1 MRKIAMK
8 ISVTLGII
16 VLSLLA
22 GLPPADAIN
31 WTFTDNV
38 TVQGAGGLTTPV
50 VALPGGD
57 VQNQID
63 AKQAADADLATLSD
77 LGNWKFSYSNG
88 SSNIV
93 AGAFGANGTVLCFT
107 GTASAPTPCTPTF
120 TAPGSDTH
128 MIFNDV
134 GVPGANSGFTYNK
147 TLKNA
152 YLDNTFRAAAYETTQ
167 SATVAGYFRMYELSG
182 NGSNYIGFT
191 VPDAITATYSLK
203 LPDATPNS
211 EILNCA
217 APSGG
222 VSACSWS
229 SGGTASAITYGTA
242 PVVDASGEIAID
254 GTAGQVKYY
263 GASSAY
269 VLDPRRTENATFKT
283 PTSGEKAKFRKPHGM
298 TVTSVG
304 CVTDAA
310 TSVVLDVQECNANGA
325 SCGTILSGTITCGT
339 TYGTGSVSDSS
350 IAAANYVFLSLGTV
364 SGTPGYL
371 YVDFN
376 YTVTGE

>member
-1 MRKIAMK
+1 MKWWSKFFSFFLSIKAFMFSGLRSFSPLFSIDFNCFFAFIACSITQETISISNLGTCGAPILPLHSCHKRGIACITFTILWFHGYSMGVCCHCVNTKHGKLGGLSMRKIAMK

-77 LGNWKFSYSNG
+77 LGNWKFIYSNG

-242 PVVDASGEIAID
+242 PVVED
-254 GTAGQVKYY
+254 
-263 GASSAY
+263 
-269 VLDPRRTENATFKT
+269 
-283 PTSGEKAKFRKPHGM
+283 RK
-298 TVTSVG
+298 
-304 CVTDAA
+304 
-310 TSVVLDVQECNANGA
+310 SVV
-325 SCGTILSGTITCGT
+325 
-339 TYGTGSVSDSS
+339 
-350 IAAANYVFLSLGTV
+350 
-364 SGTPGYL
+364 
-371 YVDFN
+371 
-376 YTVTGE
+376 